1 PNVWW
6 RRTAQRVLNEQFTP
20 SIVPALEKMALDP
33 SGKNNANMH
42 ALWILVSQHALS
54 PAFHL
59 KVLNSPDEPTR
70 NWGVRAAGEMRE
82 VSPEVF
88 AKLAAMVEDPSPDV
102 RCQLAVAAGR
112 LQKPDGLPILFD
124 LMHNPENAKDPLI
137 PTIIYNNIK
146 PLVYQRGAEI
156 VDTLEKDKAA
166 QTNFGETVVRWVE
179 TAVNTLARTP
189 AQIADSAKQ
198 GLAKSESNR
207 KFKIEPALQD
217 VIDGFDNSGVKS
229 ADRGK
234 FFDEATRNKIAGLSA
249 SATSPARI
257 PATVIAL
264 WWQDEKASEAA
275 RAILADRKIAAPI
288 RSMLLKALAEQKS
301 AANVPAFSAFI
312 VDNAA
317 PVRLRQEAVNALGL
331 MGDANAAAVLV
342 EDYDKAQPVDLK
354 PMIIDALVQ
363 SKTGA
368 GALLDAVKQKRI
380 PRSQITE
387 NHARRIA
394 GYNDATLAGELA
406 ATWGTIRTERNPQ
419 RMAIAEKYKKIILS
433 HSPGNA
439 LAGQKVFAAKCMQ
452 CHTIYGKG
460 GEVGPDITG
469 VGRDNL
475 DLILSNVL
483 DPNLVVGKPYYQ
495 WVVRLK
501 NNTSAS
507 GLLAEES
514 DKQIVLKDGTQR
526 IIIPRSDIDKMKE
539 TTLSMMPE
547 GLEATMTEQEFI
559 DLVGFLLTK
568 QAPAPWEAV
577 K

>member
-1 PNVWW
+1 MG
-6 RRTAQRVLNEQFTP
+6 RTAQRVLNEQFTP

-33 SGKNNANMH
+33 SGKNNAHMH

-54 PAFHL
+54 PEFHL
-59 KVLNSPDEPTR
+59 KVLSSADEPTR

-82 VSPEVF
+82 VAPEVF
-88 AKLAAMVEDPSPDV
+88 AKLSAMTEDASPDV

-166 QTNFGETVVRWVE
+166 QANFGETVVRWVE
-179 TAVNTLARTP
+179 TGGEYAGANAGANRRQARSRVWP
-189 AQIADSAKQ
+189 RRQ
-198 GLAKSESNR
+198 SNR

-264 WWQDEKASEAA
+264 WWHDEKASEAA

-288 RSMLLKALAEQKS
+288 RSMLLKALAEQKN

-380 PRSQITE
+380 PRARS
-387 NHARRIA
+387 RRIMP
-394 GYNDATLAGELA
+394 A
-406 ATWGTIRTERNPQ
+406 ASRDITIRRWPANWRRHGEPFAPNEIRSAWRSRKSTRKSSSPI
-419 RMAIAEKYKKIILS
+419 RPAILLSARKSSPPSACSATRFTAKGAKSAPTSPALGAIIW
-433 HSPGNA
+433 
-439 LAGQKVFAAKCMQ
+439 
-452 CHTIYGKG
+452 T
-460 GEVGPDITG
+460 
-469 VGRDNL
+469 
-475 DLILSNVL
+475 
-483 DPNLVVGKPYYQ
+483 
-495 WVVRLK
+495 
-501 NNTSAS
+501 
-507 GLLAEES
+507 
-514 DKQIVLKDGTQR
+514 
-526 IIIPRSDIDKMKE
+526 
-539 TTLSMMPE
+539 
-547 GLEATMTEQEFI
+547 
-559 DLVGFLLTK
+559 
-568 QAPAPWEAV
+568 
-577 K
+577 